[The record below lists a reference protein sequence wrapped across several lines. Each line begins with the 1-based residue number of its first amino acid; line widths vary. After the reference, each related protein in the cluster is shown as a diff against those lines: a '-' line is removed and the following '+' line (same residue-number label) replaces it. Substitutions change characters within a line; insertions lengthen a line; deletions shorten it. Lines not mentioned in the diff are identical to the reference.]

1 MAKKLEA
8 KENDVKEADFKEK
21 YGKTP
26 EQKAQEEWENDGKRR
41 PLHPVVEAD
50 EKEDKKK

>member
-1 MAKKLEA
+1 VKGINYRTEREEIINDQVKAMAKKLEA

-26 EQKAQEEWENDGKRR
+26 EQKA
-41 PLHPVVEAD
+41 
-50 EKEDKKK
+50 